1 MWFCVGLG
9 TRGWRRSRGPAA
21 YPVGRHGSFALADD
35 ESRREQKEN
44 VEASVLGGILQ
55 CSPVPALFYFG
66 LVGLQVIRPIPSTH
80 HAEATETQDPKQKT
94 SAAVQIRR
102 SPARRHRPCSRAA
115 LQPAPGPLR
124 AGSRVAW
131 GGVMEAPAAMDAE
144 DDDAR
149 GFKAVFTAAGEEL
162 LQGRMREKLR
172 EFRRSESDPEGLLLD
187 LEGTRDK
194 SQSWILDMAGRLDG
208 ESGKM

>member
-1 MWFCVGLG
+1 
-9 TRGWRRSRGPAA
+9 
-21 YPVGRHGSFALADD
+21 
-35 ESRREQKEN
+35 
-44 VEASVLGGILQ
+44 
-55 CSPVPALFYFG
+55 
-66 LVGLQVIRPIPSTH
+66 
-80 HAEATETQDPKQKT
+80 
-94 SAAVQIRR
+94 
-102 SPARRHRPCSRAA
+102 
-115 LQPAPGPLR
+115 
-124 AGSRVAW
+124 
-131 GGVMEAPAAMDAE
+131 MEAPAAMDAE